1 MPPGDANNG
10 GHVDQIRR
18 SAPRCLLPGEEEEEP
33 GAVLAAGENAARL
46 GLSGRAWPNSTLS
59 FACRLPWLPKEKAAA
74 MEGPEMRVGTTLA
87 LGGAAKAQAPPPGGR
102 SSARVS
108 RPSPSEAER
117 DILAMELVVG
127 LM

>member
-1 MPPGDANNG
+1 MELCTGAWGPWG
-10 GHVDQIRR
+10 VRR
-18 SAPRCLLPGEEEEEP
+18 GAGEEEEEEDER
-33 GAVLAAGENAARL
+33 AVLGAGENAARL

-59 FACRLPWLPKEKAAA
+59 LACRLPWLPKEEEAEAE
-74 MEGPEMRVGTTLA
+74 EGPEMRVGTTLA
-87 LGGAAKAQAPPPGGR
+87 LGGVARGQDPPTGGR
-102 SSARVS
+102 SSAKVS